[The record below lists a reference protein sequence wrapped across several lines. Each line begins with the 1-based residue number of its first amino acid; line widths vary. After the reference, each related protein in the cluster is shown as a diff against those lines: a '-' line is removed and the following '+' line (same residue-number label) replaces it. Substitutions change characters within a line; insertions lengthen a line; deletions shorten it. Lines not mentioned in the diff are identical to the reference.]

1 MNKKTS
7 LGPAS
12 GRGRKALQYLA
23 RNYQLYILMALVMAY
38 FVIFKYLPMYGLQ
51 MAFQDFNPIRGF
63 RGSKWVGFA
72 QFEKLFSGFYFFDAL
87 KNTIVLSVYSLIA
100 GFPFP
105 IIFALLL
112 NAVNQ
117 RHFKKFVQTI
127 AYAPNFISTVVI
139 VGMLKI
145 FMSPST
151 GFVNKMIEA
160 LGGTAVNF
168 FASSAIFPHLYVW
181 SGIWQ
186 SMGWGAVIYFAA
198 LAGVSPELHEAAIV
212 DGASRLRRIWHIDL
226 PSIIPTAVILLI
238 MSMAGVV
245 NVGFEKVWLMQTP
258 LNIATSEVLSTY
270 SYKVGIEQIQYS
282 YSAAVGMFNSVVTFV
297 LLVIIN
303 RISNKLTD
311 ISLW

>member
-1 MNKKTS
+1 MSIAVNKAGQS
-7 LGPAS
+7 
-12 GRGRKALQYLA
+12 RGRKALRYLA

-38 FVIFKYLPMYGLQ
+38 FFIFKYLPMYGLQ
-51 MAFQDFNPIRGF
+51 MAFQNFNPIKGF
-63 RGSKWVGFA
+63 RGSEWVGFD
-72 QFEKLFSGFYFFDAL
+72 QFIKMFKGFYFMDSL
-87 KNTIVLSVYSLIA
+87 RNTLVLSFYSLIA

-105 IIFALLL
+105 IVFALLL
-112 NAVNQ
+112 NAVLQ
-117 RHFKKFVQTI
+117 PRFKKFVQTV

-151 GFVNKMIEA
+151 GFVNKIIEA
-160 LGGTAVNF
+160 LGGTVVNF
-168 FASSAIFPHLYVW
+168 FASPSIFPHLYVW
-181 SGIWQ
+181 SGVWQ
-186 SMGWGAVIYFAA
+186 GTGWGAVIYFAA

-238 MSMAGVV
+238 MNVAGVV
-245 NVGFEKVWLMQTP
+245 NVGFEKVFLMQTP
-258 LNIATSEVLSTY
+258 LNIATSEVISTY

-297 LLVIIN
+297 LLMIVN
-303 RISNKLTD
+303 KISAKVTD

>member
-1 MNKKTS
+1 MSIAVNKAGQS
-7 LGPAS
+7 
-12 GRGRKALQYLA
+12 RGRKALQYLV

-51 MAFQDFNPIRGF
+51 MAFQNFNPIKGF
-63 RGSKWVGFA
+63 RGSEWVGFD
-72 QFEKLFSGFYFFDAL
+72 QFIKMFQGFYFMDSL
-87 KNTIVLSVYSLIA
+87 RNTLVLSFYSLIA

-105 IIFALLL
+105 IIFALFL
-112 NAVNQ
+112 NAVLQQ
-117 RHFKKFVQTI
+117 RFKKFVQTV

-139 VGMLKI
+139 VGMLKV
-145 FMSPST
+145 FMSPSS
-151 GFVNKMIEA
+151 GFINRIIEA
-160 LGGTAVNF
+160 MGGTAINF
-168 FASSAIFPHLYVW
+168 FASPQIFPHLYVW

-186 SMGWGAVIYFAA
+186 GTGWGAVIYFAA

-238 MSMAGVV
+238 MNVAGVV
-245 NVGFEKVWLMQTP
+245 NVGFEKVFLMQTP
-258 LNIATSEVLSTY
+258 LNIAASEVISTY

-297 LLVIIN
+297 LLMIVN
-303 RISNKLTD
+303 KISAKVTD

>member
-1 MNKKTS
+1 
-7 LGPAS
+7 
-12 GRGRKALQYLA
+12 
-23 RNYQLYILMALVMAY
+23 MAY

-51 MAFQDFNPIRGF
+51 MAFQDFNPIKGF
-63 RGSKWVGFA
+63 RGSKWVGLA
-72 QFEKLFSGFYFFDAL
+72 QFKKLFTGFYFL
-87 KNTIVLSVYSLIA
+87 SSLRNTLVISFYSLVA

-112 NAVNQ
+112 NTVRQ
-117 RHFKKFVQTI
+117 HSFKKTVQTI

-145 FMSPST
+145 FTSPST
-151 GFVNKMIEA
+151 GFINRLIEA
-160 LGGTAVNF
+160 MGGTAINF

-181 SGIWQ
+181 SGVWQ

-212 DGASRLRRIWHIDL
+212 DGANRLKRIWHIDL

-238 MSMAGVV
+238 MSMAGIV

-258 LNIATSEVLSTY
+258 LNIQTSEVISTY

-303 RISNKLTD
+303 KISNKVTD

>member
-1 MNKKTS
+1 MTGKATI
-7 LGPAS
+7 P
-12 GRGRKALQYLA
+12 GRPTGRKLLLYLG
-23 RNYQLYILMALVMAY
+23 RNYQLYILLALVMAY

-63 RGSKWVGFA
+63 KGSTWVGLA
-72 QFEKLFSGFYFFDAL
+72 QFKKVFSGFYFLDSL
-87 KNTIVLSVYSLIA
+87 KNTLIISFYSLIA

-112 NAVNQ
+112 NTVREQ
-117 RHFKKFVQTI
+117 YFKKFVQTI

-145 FMSPST
+145 FLSPST
-151 GFVNKMIEA
+151 GFVNRIIESF
-160 LGGTAVNF
+160 GGTAINF
-168 FASSAIFPHLYVW
+168 FASPGIFPHLYVW

-186 SMGWGAVIYFAA
+186 STGWGAVIYFAA
-198 LAGVSPELHEAAIV
+198 LAGVSPELHEAAIM
-212 DGASRLRRIWHIDL
+212 DGASRLKRIWHIDL

-238 MSMAGVV
+238 MSMAGIV
-245 NVGFEKVWLMQTP
+245 NVGFEKTYLMQTP
-258 LNIATSEVLSTY
+258 LNIGSSEVISTY
-270 SYKVGIEQIQYS
+270 AYKVGIEQIQYS

-303 RISNKLTD
+303 RIARKLTD

>member
-1 MNKKTS
+1 
-7 LGPAS
+7 
-12 GRGRKALQYLA
+12 
-23 RNYQLYILMALVMAY
+23 MALVMAY

-63 RGSKWVGFA
+63 RGSKWVGFD
-72 QFEKLFSGFYFFDAL
+72 QFIKMFKGFYFMDVL
-87 KNTIVLSVYSLIA
+87 RNTLILSLYSLAA

-105 IIFALLL
+105 IVFALLL
-112 NAVNQ
+112 NAVLQ
-117 RHFKKFVQTI
+117 ARFKKLVQTI

-145 FMSPST
+145 FMSPSS
-151 GFVNKMIEA
+151 GVVNKILEA
-160 LGGTAVNF
+160 LGGQAVNF
-168 FASSAIFPHLYVW
+168 FGSPQIFPHLYVW

-186 SMGWGAVIYFAA
+186 STGWGAVIYFAA

-226 PSIIPTAVILLI
+226 PSIMPTAVILLI
-238 MSMAGVV
+238 MNAAGVI
-245 NVGFEKVWLMQTP
+245 NVGFEKVFLMQTP
-258 LNIATSEVLSTY
+258 LNIGTSEVISTY
-270 SYKVGIEQIQYS
+270 AYKVGIEQIQYS

-297 LLVIIN
+297 LLVIVN
-303 RISNKLTD
+303 RISAKVTD

>member
-1 MNKKTS
+1 VNRKPKP
-7 LGPAS
+7 GPTA
-12 GRGRKALQYLA
+12 GRGRKALRYLA
-23 RNYQLYILMALVMAY
+23 RNYQLYILLALVMAY

-63 RGSKWVGFA
+63 RGSKWVGFD
-72 QFEKLFSGFYFFDAL
+72 QFIKMFKGFYFMDSL
-87 KNTIVLSVYSLIA
+87 RNTLVLSFYSLIA

-112 NAVNQ
+112 NTLNQ
-117 RHFKKFVQTI
+117 RHFKKFIQTV

-151 GFVNKMIEA
+151 GFINKIIEA
-160 LGGTAVNF
+160 LGGRALNF
-168 FASSAIFPHLYVW
+168 FGSAAIFPHLYVW
-181 SGIWQ
+181 SGVWQ

-198 LAGVSPELHEAAIV
+198 LAGISPELHEAAIV

-226 PSIIPTAVILLI
+226 PGIIPTAVILLI

-245 NVGFEKVWLMQTP
+245 NVGFEKVFLMQTP
-258 LNIATSEVLSTY
+258 LNIATSEVISTY

-297 LLVIIN
+297 LLMIIN
-303 RISNKLTD
+303 RTAKKLTD